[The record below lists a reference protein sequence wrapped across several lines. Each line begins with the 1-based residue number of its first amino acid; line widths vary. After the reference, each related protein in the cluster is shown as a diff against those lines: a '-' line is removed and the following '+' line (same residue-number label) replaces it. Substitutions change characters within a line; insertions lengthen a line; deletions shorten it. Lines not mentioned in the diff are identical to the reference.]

1 MATGKNPKHVPE
13 NLKKQLALA
22 IRSIQWNYAIFW
34 SFSAEKPGALT
45 WGDGYYNGD
54 IKTRKTVQ
62 AAELST
68 DQLGL
73 QRSDQ
78 LRELFESLS
87 GGETNQQAK
96 RPTAALSPEDLTDAE
111 WYFLVCMSF
120 AFNIGQGLP
129 GKTFAENRTIWLCN
143 AHLVDTKIFSRSLL
157 SKSASIRT
165 VVCFPHLGGVIELG
179 ATDLVAEDPNLI
191 QHIKTSFL
199 EIPSFVVSKIPSHVP
214 NNSTNNNV
222 LVSETPDNVNMLDN
236 EVNQFLDCPDVEIC
250 SPDDSSNDFGVNI
263 LREESNLAEG
273 VDGEASQMQN
283 WPFVD
288 EAISNGLNNSANSSD
303 CISQTYE
310 NPELV
315 APLTDGY
322 KETGN
327 QGLNTL
333 ETQQQKPKAG
343 PQSDDIHYQS
353 VLTNLLKSSHQLIFG
368 PYVRNGNKESSFV
381 SWRKDGSLIS
391 RFPQTPTPQTLL
403 KKILLDVP
411 RMHQYRLESDRQKGK
426 KDVSSKEADD
436 NDRNHVLSERKRREK
451 INERFMILGSVVPS
465 GGKVDKVSI
474 LDHTIEYLKELER
487 KVEELESYKEVM
499 EQESR
504 TKSKSHDAIEQTSDN
519 YGQNR
524 IGNGKKPLTNK
535 RKGCD
540 IDKVGLVKN
549 RVSRLRDS
557 LTDDIIVSVVD
568 KDVIIETRCSWK
580 ECVLLEV
587 MEALSKLHLHPQ
599 SVQTSNSDG
608 VLSMTIKAKSNG
620 LKLASAGVIKQ
631 AIQKV
636 IKKC

>member
-1 MATGKNPKHVPE
+1 MATGKNSKHVPE

-22 IRSIQWNYAIFW
+22 VRNIQWNYAIFW
-34 SFSAEKPGALT
+34 VLT

-62 AAELST
+62 AADLNT

-87 GGETNQQAK
+87 TGESNQQAK

-120 AFNIGQGLP
+120 AFSIGQGLP
-129 GKTFAENRTIWLCN
+129 GKTFAENRTIWLAN
-143 AHLVDTKIFSRSLL
+143 AHLADTKVFSRSLL
-157 SKSASIRT
+157 SKAI
-165 VVCFPHLGGVIELG
+165 VCFPHLGGVIELG
-179 ATDLVAEDPNLI
+179 ATDLVPEDPNLI

-199 EIPSFVVSKIPSHVP
+199 DIPSSFVSNIPSHVS
-214 NNSTNNNV
+214 NKSTNNV
-222 LVSETPDNVNMLDN
+222 LISETPDNANMLEK
-236 EVNQFLDCPDVEIC
+236 EVDQFLDCPDVEIC
-250 SPDDSSNDFGVNI
+250 SRDDSSNDFGVNI

-273 VDGEASQMQN
+273 VDGEASQIQN
-283 WPFVD
+283 WFVD
-288 EAISNGLNNSANSSD
+288 EAISNGLNNSTNSSD

-310 NPELV
+310 NPEIVIPLV
-315 APLTDGY
+315 DGY
-322 KETGN
+322 KVTSN
-327 QGLNTL
+327 L
-333 ETQQQKPKAG
+333 EHNNLESCQQKPKSG
-343 PQSDDIHYQS
+343 PQTDDIHYQS
-353 VLTNLLKSSHQLIFG
+353 VLTNLLKSSHQLMFG
-368 PYVRNGNKESSFV
+368 PYVRNGNKESNFV
-381 SWRKDGSLIS
+381 SWKKDGPSSARLPRI
-391 RFPQTPTPQTLL
+391 QTPQTLL
-403 KKILLDVP
+403 KKVIFEVP
-411 RMHQYRLESDRQKGK
+411 RMHQCRLESDRQKGK
-426 KDVSSKEADD
+426 KDVSLKEADE

-451 INERFMILGSVVPS
+451 INERFMILGSLVPS

-504 TKSKSHDAIEQTSDN
+504 IKGKSHDAIEQTSDN

-524 IGNGKKPLTNK
+524 TGNGKRPLTNK
-535 RKGCD
+535 RKACE

-549 RVSRLRDS
+549 RVKLRDS
-557 LTDDIIVSVVD
+557 STDDITVKVVD
-568 KDVIIETRCSWK
+568 KGVIIETKCSWN

-587 MEALSKLHLHPQ
+587 METLSKLHLHPQ

-608 VLSMTIKAKSNG
+608 VLSMTIKAEVSFPDN
-620 LKLASAGVIKQ
+620 I
-631 AIQKV
+631 IWN
-636 IKKC
+636 

>member
-1 MATGKNPKHVPE
+1 MATGKNSKQVPG

-22 IRSIQWNYAIFW
+22 IRNIQWNYAIFW
-34 SFSAEKPGALT
+34 SFSAEKPGVLT

-62 AAELST
+62 AAELNT

-87 GGETNQQAK
+87 AGETNQQAK
-96 RPTAALSPEDLTDAE
+96 RPTAALSPEDLTNAE

-120 AFNIGQGLP
+120 AFSIGQGLP

-143 AHLVDTKIFSRSLL
+143 AHLADTKVFSRSLL
-157 SKSASIRT
+157 SKSACIRT

-179 ATDLVAEDPNLI
+179 ATDLVPEDPNLI

-199 EIPSFVVSKIPSHVP
+199 EIPSFVVPKIPSHVP
-214 NNSTNNNV
+214 NNSTKNNV
-222 LVSETPDNVNMLDN
+222 LISETPDNANMLEN
-236 EVNQFLDCPDVEIC
+236 EVDQFLDCPDVEIC
-250 SPDDSSNDFGVNI
+250 SPDDSSNDFGVDM

-288 EAISNGLNNSANSSD
+288 EAVSNGLNNSTNSSD

-310 NPELV
+310 NPENVVPLV
-315 APLTDGY
+315 DGY
-322 KETGN
+322 KATSN
-327 QGLNTL
+327 QGHTTL
-333 ETQQQKPKAG
+333 EIYQQKPKAG
-343 PQSDDIHYQS
+343 PQSDDIHYHS

-381 SWRKDGSLIS
+381 SWRKDGLL
-391 RFPQTPTPQTLL
+391 RARLPLTPTPQTLL
-403 KKILLDVP
+403 KKIIFEVP
-411 RMHQYRLESDRQKGK
+411 RMHQCRLESERQKGK
-426 KDVSSKEADD
+426 KDVSSKEADE

-451 INERFMILGSVVPS
+451 INERFIILGSLVPS

-487 KVEELESYKEVM
+487 KVKELESYKEVM

-504 TKSKSHDAIEQTSDN
+504 TKSKLHDAIEQTSDN

-524 IGNGKKPLTNK
+524 IGNGKKPLASK
-535 RKGCD
+535 RKACD

-549 RVSRLRDS
+549 MVRLRDS
-557 LTDDIIVSVVD
+557 STDDIIVSIVD
-568 KDVIIETRCSWK
+568 SDVIIETRCSWK

-608 VLSMTIKAKSNG
+608 VLSMTIKTKSNG
-620 LKLASAGVIKQ
+620 LKLASAGAIRQ

>member
-1 MATGKNPKHVPE
+1 MATGRNSKQVSD
-13 NLKKQLALA
+13 NLKRQLALA
-22 IRSIQWNYAIFW
+22 IRNIQWNYAIFW
-34 SFSAEKPGALT
+34 SISAEKPGVLT

-62 AAELST
+62 AAELNT
-68 DQLGL
+68 DLLGL
-73 QRSDQ
+73 QRSDH

-87 GGETNQQAK
+87 AGETNQQAK
-96 RPTAALSPEDLTDAE
+96 RPTVALSPEDLTDAE

-120 AFNIGQGLP
+120 AFSIGQGLP

-143 AHLVDTKIFSRSLL
+143 ADLVDTKIFSRSLL

-165 VVCFPHLGGVIELG
+165 VVCFPYLGGVIELG
-179 ATDLVAEDPNLI
+179 ATDLVPEDPNLI
-191 QHIKTSFL
+191 QYIKTSFL

-214 NNSTNNNV
+214 INSTNNNV
-222 LVSETPDNVNMLDN
+222 LISETPDNANMLDN
-236 EVNQFLDCPDVEIC
+236 EVDQFLDCPDIENF
-250 SPDDSSNDFGVNI
+250 SPDGSSNNFVVNI

-273 VDGEASQMQN
+273 VDGEVSQMQN

-310 NPELV
+310 NPEIV
-315 APLTDGY
+315 VPLTDGH

-327 QGLNTL
+327 QGHSTL
-333 ETQQQKPKAG
+333 ESYQQKPKAG

-381 SWRKDGSLIS
+381 SWRKDGLSSARSQQI
-391 RFPQTPTPQTLL
+391 PTPQTLL
-403 KKILLDVP
+403 KKVIFEVP
-411 RMHQYRLESDRQKGK
+411 RMHQCRLESDGQKGK

-451 INERFMILGSVVPS
+451 INERFVILGSLVPS

-487 KVEELESYKEVM
+487 KVEELESYKQVM

-504 TKSKSHDAIEQTSDN
+504 TKGKSHDVIEQTSDN

-524 IGNGKKPLTNK
+524 ISNGKKPLMNK
-535 RKGCD
+535 RKACD

-549 RVSRLRDS
+549 RARLRDS
-557 LTDDIIVSVVD
+557 STDDIIVSVVD

-587 MEALSKLHLHPQ
+587 MEALSKLQLHPQ
-599 SVQTSNSDG
+599 SVQTSNGDG

-620 LKLASAGVIKQ
+620 LKLESAGVIRQ